1 MDQSRAAARMVYE
14 IECPFGS
21 KKLLT
26 AEADS

>member
-26 AEADS
+26 AEEE